1 MNAKQQRKLRREQ
14 QAKVSKLILDR
25 IGLTFEKSAIT
36 DSMIEY
42 ANRDREGFLM
52 SVKRA
57 FFE

>member
-42 ANRDREGFLM
+42 ANRDGEGFLM